1 MNQLMT
7 TLEGQKD
14 RRIILPSIQNSFKFH
29 CGMQAIPSLEN
40 SIIQSFFFWF
50 DKLVKSSIE
59 QQLYLA
65 RQTISYQKAKQTIWL
80 FDSHQK
86 WETLLGCEHIYNKN

>member
-1 MNQLMT
+1 
-7 TLEGQKD
+7 
-14 RRIILPSIQNSFKFH
+14 
-29 CGMQAIPSLEN
+29 MQDIPSLEN

-65 RQTISYQKAKQTIWL
+65 RQTISYQKAKQTIW
-80 FDSHQK
+80 
-86 WETLLGCEHIYNKN
+86 